1 MIGKKLI
8 NTGGAEAAFLPSQHF
23 ETVTY
28 TGNGGTQRIGGYI
41 NKGAVFNG
49 SSSKIAINS
58 LSLTQTSISLWVN
71 MSNLSKENYVFS
83 FNYNASNSFLFFYN
97 ELNNRFEAIDNAGTG
112 SAIALSSTNPIT
124 QNQWHHLVLVITSTT
139 TNLYIDGSAETPASN
154 NRGATTFPM
163 PFELGYAT
171 TRNKT
176 TAYFE
181 GKIDQVRIFD
191 KALSSDEVTTLYG
204 ETAASESKSVTD
216 IFEDN
221 SGVALYQLDGN
232 ANDTGLV
239 QDIIDTVDILG
250 DGSLTDYYKLDGT
263 LTNEKSGGTS
273 LQSGSSTFGSSIL
286 GQALYLNG
294 GQTASQTSTSYG
306 SMNITGSYTM
316 SCYFKATTGGKRNI
330 IWYVDNIGGRSSI
343 VEFGSD
349 NKLYFGYA
357 GASGAFVSSNTYSA
371 NTWYH
376 LAVSFNAS
384 TGAIVGYVNGQSI
397 GSGTGNTTT
406 GSTQCF
412 GHGSVGLTGYIDQ
425 VRIFNKVISSSE
437 AITLYEKS
445 VPYNGTAT
453 NVTYQKATDFQPDLV
468 WIKERTSTS
477 GHHLGDSVRGATK
490 MIYSNLT
497 NAESTDTATITSF
510 DANGF
515 TVGSSGGVNAGTD
528 NYVAWCWKAGGSV
541 TPNNNTVGSITSTVS
556 ANRAAGFSVVKY
568 IGSSTS
574 GLDIGHGLSSAPEM
588 VILKNLDS
596 STSWYV
602 YHKDTGTTSGYIN
615 YLRLNDTTIGDYS
628 DKIFYPVDFNASTF
642 IAGHDTVLQG
652 NMIAY
657 CFHSVDGYSKI
668 GSYTGNGSASGPI
681 VETGFEPA
689 FLMIKRSSSD
699 ASGGNWIIKDNTRDS
714 VNPNTKNLYANL
726 SASEQDEYP
735 VDFLSNGFQIKETNV
750 DINKSGGTY
759 IYLAIAADPDVT
771 QPTVENS
778 FDVVTYTGNGTTQTI
793 NTDFKP
799 DLVWLKSRNNAS
811 WVHFLQDSIRGA
823 ENFISSNRTDAEGTT
838 TPHIVDSFD
847 TNGFTVL
854 GNGNSNTNGDT
865 YVAWCWKAGDHDDN
879 LPQINTNGTIDSVV
893 SVNPEAGFSIVK
905 WTNTVSESS
914 VGHGLSQKPQLII
927 AKSTSSSANWIVYTD
942 VIDGSM
948 DYLRLNL
955 SDAKG
960 DSGRTLPN
968 SSVFYFA
975 GDTEDYI
982 AYLFHSVDGYQKI
995 GSYTGNTSGVT
1006 VTTGFRPRWIIIKNA
1021 TAGGDHWGIT
1031 DSVRNPSGQ
1040 TTKAL
1045 FANLANSE
1053 SDNIAWGVT
1062 FTSNGFEVPSTS
1074 TASTTYNEN
1083 GQTFIYLAIA

>member
-1 MIGKKLI
+1 MSTFKKIMPIGGGGVV
-8 NTGGAEAAFLPSQHF
+8 NTENFAP
-23 ETVTY
+23 VTY
-28 TGNGGTQRIGGYI
+28 TGN
-41 NKGAVFNG
+41 
-49 SSSKIAINS
+49 S
-58 LSLTQTSISLWVN
+58 
-71 MSNLSKENYVFS
+71 
-83 FNYNASNSFLFFYN
+83 ASGRS
-97 ELNNRFEAIDNAGTG
+97 
-112 SAIALSSTNPIT
+112 
-124 QNQWHHLVLVITSTT
+124 
-139 TNLYIDGSAETPASN
+139 
-154 NRGATTFPM
+154 
-163 PFELGYAT
+163 
-171 TRNKT
+171 
-176 TAYFE
+176 
-181 GKIDQVRIFD
+181 
-191 KALSSDEVTTLYG
+191 
-204 ETAASESKSVTD
+204 
-216 IFEDN
+216 
-221 SGVALYQLDGN
+221 
-232 ANDTGLV
+232 
-239 QDIIDTVDILG
+239 
-250 DGSLTDYYKLDGT
+250 
-263 LTNEKSGGTS
+263 
-273 LQSGSSTFGSSIL
+273 
-286 GQALYLNG
+286 
-294 GQTASQTSTSYG
+294 
-306 SMNITGSYTM
+306 ITG
-316 SCYFKATTGGKRNI
+316 
-330 IWYVDNIGGRSSI
+330 
-343 VEFGSD
+343 
-349 NKLYFGYA
+349 
-357 GASGAFVSSNTYSA
+357 
-371 NTWYH
+371 
-376 LAVSFNAS
+376 
-384 TGAIVGYVNGQSI
+384 VG
-397 GSGTGNTTT
+397 
-406 GSTQCF
+406 
-412 GHGSVGLTGYIDQ
+412 
-425 VRIFNKVISSSE
+425 
-437 AITLYEKS
+437 
-445 VPYNGTAT
+445 
-453 NVTYQKATDFQPDLV
+453 FQPDLI
-468 WIKERTSTS
+468 WNKQRNGTT
-477 GHHLGDSVRGATK
+477 GHNLTDSVRGVTK
-490 MIYSNLT
+490 SVASHNT
-497 NAESTDTATITSF
+497 NAEFTQSYYTSFDSDGWTFNNTGINTSGETFVSWCFKAGGTAVSNTDGTITSQ
-510 DANGF
+510 
-515 TVGSSGGVNAGTD
+515 
-528 NYVAWCWKAGGSV
+528 
-541 TPNNNTVGSITSTVS
+541 VS
-556 ANRAAGFSVVKY
+556 ANQDAGFSIVKY
-568 IGSSTS
+568 TGNGVSNAT
-574 GLDIGHGLSSAPEM
+574 IGHGLSSAPEF
-588 VILKNLDS
+588 VIIK
-596 STSWYV
+596 STSNAHNWFS
-602 YHKDTGTTSGYIN
+602 YHKDSRIGQSGNPEDGYMLLNTTS
-615 YLRLNDTTIGDYS
+615 NDNPANS
-628 DKIFYPVDFNASTF
+628 PLMFNSVAPSS
-642 IAGHDTVLQG
+642 TVLNLASYTEVNGSSKQF
-652 NMIAY
+652 ISY

-689 FLMIKRSSSD
+689 FVMIKRTDSTSS
-699 ASGGNWIIKDNTRDS
+699 WYILDNQRIGS
-714 VNPNTKNLYANL
+714 YGYANTLFANL
-726 SASEQDEYP
+726 SNAEENTQNVNGYYP
-735 VDFLSNGFQIKETNV
+735 INFLSNGFEILQISNGY
-750 DINKSGGTY
+750 NANGSTY